1 MFRHLFKLIWNKKKQ
16 NLLLMSEI
24 LVSFMVIFAIFTL
37 VVYYYSNYK
46 QQRGFEYENVWALSF
61 NFPEN
66 VQRADSV
73 ELVKESIRNVIKS
86 MPEVKELSFSSAN
99 LPYSNSTMNWDV
111 DYNKNR
117 QHTNIYTIEKT
128 YPDVLQ
134 LKMESGRWFNQTD
147 IDGKYKHV
155 VINSTLRNKLFGKE
169 EAVGKVITAEQDQFK
184 ITGVVHDF
192 KSDGDFN
199 EPGSGMYKKMDSSEH
214 RWNSAILLRVT
225 DKADAAFE
233 SRLNKA
239 VAAQI
244 KNSTIEIEQLSA
256 KRTTMNKLTLVPMII
271 LLIVGAFLIINV
283 ALGLFGVLWYNISKR
298 RGEIGLRRAVGASGA
313 AVSKQLVGEAL
324 VLSTISLIVGTF
336 FAVQFPLMN
345 VFDLSAN
352 TYLVALLLSIL
363 FIYVLVIIC
372 ALYPGKQ
379 AAAIYPAVALHEE

>member
-61 NFPEN
+61 SFPDN

-73 ELVKESIRNVIKS
+73 ALVKESIRNVIKS
-86 MPEVKELSFSSAN
+86 MPEVKEMSFSSAN

-117 QHTNIYTIEKT
+117 QHTNIYNIEKT
-128 YPDVLQ
+128 YAEVLQ

-147 IDGKYKHV
+147 IDGKYKYV

-169 EAVGKVITAEQDQFK
+169 EAVGKVITAEENKFK
-184 ITGVVHDF
+184 ITGVVQDF
-192 KSDGDFN
+192 KSEGDFN

-214 RWNSAILLRVT
+214 RWNSSILLSVT

-233 SRLNKA
+233 SRLYKA

-244 KNSTIEIEQLSA
+244 KNSTIEIEQLAA
-256 KRTTMNKLTLVPMII
+256 KRISKNKLTLVPMLI

-352 TYLVALLLSIL
+352 TYLAALLLSIL

-372 ALYPGKQ
+372 ALYPGRQ